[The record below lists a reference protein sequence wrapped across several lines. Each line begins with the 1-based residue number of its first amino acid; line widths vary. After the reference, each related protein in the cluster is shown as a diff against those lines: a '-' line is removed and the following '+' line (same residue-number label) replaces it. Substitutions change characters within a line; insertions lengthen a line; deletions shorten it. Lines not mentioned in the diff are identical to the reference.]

1 MVVTWGNTY
10 ADSQA
15 GEPDST
21 TELTMAFQLN
31 FGNLI
36 DLSTADSAGCS
47 TTGSGDSYLQ
57 FYLTFLNYDST
68 TINDL
73 PYDAF
78 VGMIQF
84 HPVAGT
90 PDTL

>member
-1 MVVTWGNTY
+1 M
-10 ADSQA
+10 
-15 GEPDST
+15 
-21 TELTMAFQLN
+21 
-31 FGNLI
+31 
-36 DLSTADSAGCS
+36 STADSAGCS

-90 PDTL
+90 PDTLEWATMQTASGGSGITALSWGSDWTGDT